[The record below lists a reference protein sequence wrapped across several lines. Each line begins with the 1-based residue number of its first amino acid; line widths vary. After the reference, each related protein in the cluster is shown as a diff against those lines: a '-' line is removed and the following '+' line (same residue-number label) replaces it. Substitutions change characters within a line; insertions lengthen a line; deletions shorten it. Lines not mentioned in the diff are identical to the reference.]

1 MSAARRLTSEAG
13 HSKFK
18 AGVLAAAVLLAAGW
32 YYLLFSFMAENK
44 ASSSGELL
52 LNGSGAAEQVK
63 GSPVMAALVDYFG
76 SYLYLVPL
84 ILIYLGYVFYK
95 TPMKLKNLDLF
106 KAGLFFLGFDLSALG
121 FCTLLSASAD
131 AGGILGDF
139 FALYLGTAFSDV
151 VSILIALGAALGGV
165 YLMGGQTLLS
175 ATEALGAKICSRFV
189 KDEEDDG
196 KTKAS
201 QAQEDKSKAR
211 LRTLKLKD
219 LIPGKKNAASGSDA
233 EAADAEPAGKE
244 DEAQEGLYD
253 AVTSAFNLKN
263 GYKNEARHEK
273 REPNF
278 GDAGGQDVNPKN
290 FVQGLRAADAPAP
303 GRTEP
308 QFAQNPASYAGT
320 APAGAA
326 AQEQGAAEAPS
337 FTREAFTRNRP
348 TVTPAEREDLVGRG
362 QNQYQENAA
371 PAFNQ
376 SRAGAAPFAGQG
388 AGSSMQGQTAAGHP
402 SYQQQGLRPGSFVSY
417 EEANRGRAATS
428 TDPFSGQPGAGSYP
442 GAGQAEQGY
451 AQETQPEENP
461 GPRTIIK
468 DSRQQAAPQA
478 AAAQPQEQEPR
489 EQGAATHIFR
499 TPEPA
504 PQPQEMVEDD
514 DPDAVKTIITHQ
526 EAQAQ
531 VEMPPEEEGV
541 ATLITHHVPESQPR
555 EIKPDNEVHSYI
567 FRHEGTDL
575 TADPEQLD
583 FVPAHQVGKDPNVI
597 DFNDYQTAAPSF
609 EVEGSVQGLTP
620 HSAVDNKIYG
630 EDAPLR
636 PHDKFISEKDLPS
649 SYREASRGVFETDK
663 NSLNEIKK
671 RIEQSIRTPDD
682 DSMEAQEERLK
693 EGLAAVER
701 EVRAAQENFGV
712 QVKALTD
719 PRGQAQ
725 EKAPAIGLVKEQ
737 APARSTASSL
747 ADPATQGPV
756 PAAATGANPGAQ
768 PAQVSSQ
775 ALPAPA
781 PQAPVQAQTI
791 SGGYDRQGM
800 PNAAGTCS
808 QGTNQAGQGS
818 PAPGFIGGAHNS
830 SASKLPSYVNQ
841 TEQASQARSTARRV
855 ILSNVT
861 TPGRTAGSWRPSL
874 DILKTSY
881 EDSTVPA
888 ADLERM
894 ANSIDQFLQSFKV
907 PGRVESY
914 VSGPV
919 VTRYDIRLEPGVSSS
934 KINSLSLDMCR
945 ALLVASVRV
954 IEVIPNTPY
963 VGVEVPNEH
972 RKIIYLG
979 NILRSDEFL
988 HSKAL
993 LPIMLGV
1000 SITGKPL
1007 VADLAKAPHLLICG
1021 TTGSGKSV
1029 GLHSLIV
1036 SLIMKLSPEEL
1047 RLVLI
1052 DPKRVEFSLY
1062 QDLPHLITPVI
1073 SDVDKAAPALRWC
1086 VEEMERRYRLLEL
1099 MNVRNIADYNR
1110 CIAEAEERGEVVYD
1124 PAWSP
1129 EMGGTP
1135 PVLKRVPMLVIA
1147 VEEYA
1152 DLMLQSKGS
1161 KKNDLSSEN
1170 CINRLAAKARAAGI
1184 HLILATQS
1192 PRSDVITGVIRS
1204 NIPSRLAFTV
1214 QANVDSRLII
1224 EESGA
1229 EKLLGYGDMLVK
1241 FLGFQNGQLFRAHGP
1256 LVENSEIMQITQEWR
1271 AHYGDPEYIEGV
1283 SDIEP
1288 EENEV
1293 EELPGAGQLDKL
1305 FDHAAAYARDYFERK
1320 HKNPS
1325 ISDFQSNLGV
1335 GYPRA
1340 KKIYAQ
1346 LVREGVLTD

>member
-18 AGVLAAAVLLAAGW
+18 AGVWAAAVLLAAGW
-32 YYLLFSFMAENK
+32 YCLLFSFRAENK

-76 SYLYLVPL
+76 AYLYLVPL
-84 ILIYLGYVFYK
+84 ILVYLGYVFYK
-95 TPMKLKNLDLF
+95 TPMRLRNLDLF

-121 FCTLLSASAD
+121 ICTLLSASSD

-139 FALYLGTAFSDV
+139 FAMYLGTAFSPALSV
-151 VSILIALGAALGGV
+151 LIAMGAALGGIC
-165 YLMGGQTLLS
+165 LMGGQTLLN
-175 ATEALGAKICSRFV
+175 AAEALGAKICSVIF
-189 KDEEDDG
+189 KDEKD
-196 KTKAS
+196 
-201 QAQEDKSKAR
+201 EDKSNAPKSKDEKSKTR
-211 LRTLKLKD
+211 FGTLKLKD
-219 LIPGKKNAASGSDA
+219 LIAGKKNAD
-233 EAADAEPAGKE
+233 ADAAAGQPKDGGQGE
-244 DEAQEGLYD
+244 GDVQDELYD
-253 AVTSAFNLKN
+253 SVASAFNLKN

-278 GDAGGQDVNPKN
+278 GDVPRQDGKAQN
-290 FVQGLRAADAPAP
+290 FAP
-303 GRTEP
+303 GLSATDAGEP
-308 QFAQNPASYAGT
+308 IRSGPHFAQETGSYAGSASGDYAAKEGVQESG
-320 APAGAA
+320 APAFSSSSFTRNQPRFTPDDREDLTGAGRYPYQESRNQGAGAA
-326 AQEQGAAEAPS
+326 SALGAEALTQGHS
-337 FTREAFTRNRP
+337 S
-348 TVTPAEREDLVGRG
+348 AEQPD
-362 QNQYQENAA
+362 
-371 PAFNQ
+371 
-376 SRAGAAPFAGQG
+376 
-388 AGSSMQGQTAAGHP
+388 
-402 SYQQQGLRPGSFVSY
+402 LRPGSFVSY
-417 EEANRGRAATS
+417 AQANQAGS
-428 TDPFSGQPGAGSYP
+428 NSSLDPFLGHENAGGYP
-442 GAGQAEQGY
+442 RAGDAREDFAKDLQDENQG
-451 AQETQPEENP
+451 PS
-461 GPRTIIK
+461 TIIN
-468 DSRQQAAPQA
+468 DSRQQAAPQEPA
-478 AAAQPQEQEPR
+478 PKAPPQ

-499 TPEPA
+499 SPKQEVPQA
-504 PQPQEMVEDD
+504 PQSIEDD
-514 DPDAVKTIITHQ
+514 DPNAVRTIITHQ

-531 VEMPPEEEGV
+531 VALPPEDDGV
-541 ATLITHHVPESQPR
+541 ATLITHHVPDPAPQE
-555 EIKPDNEVHSYI
+555 EAEPDNEVHSYI
-567 FRHEGTDL
+567 FRNEGTKVSDL
-575 TADPEQLD
+575 NAEPEKLD
-583 FVPAHQVGKDPNVI
+583 FVPGHQVGKDPNVI
-597 DFNDYQTAAPSF
+597 DFNDYQAAAPSF

-636 PHDKFISEKDLPS
+636 PHSRYISEKDLPS

-663 NSLNEIKK
+663 NSLSEIKK
-671 RIEQSIRTPDD
+671 RIEQSISTSDD
-682 DSMEAQEERLK
+682 DSIKEQEEKLK

-701 EVRAAQENFGV
+701 EIRAAQENFGG
-712 QVKALTD
+712 QVKALTA
-719 PRGQAQ
+719 PRGQDESQEPSQAQ
-725 EKAPAIGLVKEQ
+725 PDPASFAG
-737 APARSTASSL
+737 S
-747 ADPATQGPV
+747 ATQGL
-756 PAAATGANPGAQ
+756 T
-768 PAQVSSQ
+768 PAQQASSVLSQSAQDVDQSSQ
-775 ALPAPA
+775 ALPAPL
-781 PQAPVQAQTI
+781 PSTSPVQPQVAQ
-791 SGGYDRQGM
+791 GGYM
-800 PNAAGTCS
+800 M
-808 QGTNQAGQGS
+808 QGTQNALGTQSLTGDS
-818 PAPGFIGGAHNS
+818 LPESRGFLGGAHNS
-830 SASKLPSYVNQ
+830 SSSKLPSYV
-841 TEQASQARSTARRV
+841 TPSEQSSQQGSSLRRV
-855 ILSNVT
+855 TLSNVT
-861 TPGRTAGSWRPSL
+861 TPQRTAGSWRPPL
-874 DILKTSY
+874 DILKTSH

-894 ANSIDQFLQSFKV
+894 AKSIDQFLQSFKV
-907 PGRVESY
+907 QGRVESY

-919 VTRYDIRLEPGVSSS
+919 VTRYDIRLDPGVSSS

-979 NILRSDEFL
+979 NILRSDEFM

-993 LPIMLGV
+993 LPIMMGV
-1000 SITGKPL
+1000 SITGRPL

-1110 CIAEAEERGEVVYD
+1110 CITEAEERGEVVYD

-1256 LVENSEIMQITQEWR
+1256 LVENSEIMHITQEWR

-1288 EENEV
+1288 EENEL

-1325 ISDFQSNLGV
+1325 ISDFQTNLGV

-1340 KKIYAQ
+1340 KKIYGQ
-1346 LVREGVLTD
+1346 LVREGVLND